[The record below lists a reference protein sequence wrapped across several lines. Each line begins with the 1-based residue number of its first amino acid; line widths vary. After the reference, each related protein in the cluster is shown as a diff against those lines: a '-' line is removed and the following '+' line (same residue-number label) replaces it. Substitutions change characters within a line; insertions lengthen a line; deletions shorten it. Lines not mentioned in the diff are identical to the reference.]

1 MKKLILISLVSIAL
15 FGCEEKKVTE
25 EMLVGDWDCDFA
37 QQVAKWKDGAFQE
50 YGEIERDKG
59 QIKYFM
65 KDNVLYF
72 NFGNPTSYPFK
83 LNSYYDQSEIINQ
96 LDNHKVKSKKS
107 ITYISPDKYKVIDV
121 TEDIYTND
129 SDSSE
134 NNKTKFEYICERVKQ

>member
-1 MKKLILISLVSIAL
+1 MKKLILMSLVSIAL

-25 EMLVGDWDCDFA
+25 EMLIGDWECDFA

-59 QIKYFM
+59 PIKYFM

-72 NFGNPTSYPFK
+72 NFGLPTSYPFK

-96 LDNHKVKSKKS
+96 LDNHKIKSKKS

-121 TEDIYTND
+121 MEDIYTND

-134 NNKTKFEYICERVKQ
+134 NNKTKTEYVCERVKL